1 MRNQYFLL
9 RHGQVIYR
17 NHKET
22 IIYPSPKWLYP
33 SLKEQ
38 EKIKLTAAAEKKLKK
53 LAKKIKKEKIDLIY
67 SSDIL
72 RTRQTAGIMA
82 KELGGLKISFD
93 KRLRDVTHGVYAG
106 KTKEEFYRT
115 FPSPPKRF
123 VAKPK
128 GGENWNDVRKRAK
141 SFLKDIEKKYKNKKI
156 LIVSHGDVL
165 WLLEGIIKHMTNQEL
180 LNEIFVKKNFIKP
193 AEFRKL

>member
-38 EKIKLTAAAEKKLKK
+38 GKIRLTAAAEKKFKK

-72 RTRQTAGIMA
+72 RTRQTAGIIA
-82 KELGGLKISFD
+82 KELGLKINFD
-93 KRLRDVTHGVYAG
+93 KRLRDVAHGVYQG
-106 KTKEEFYRT
+106 KTKKEFYHV
-115 FPSPPKRF
+115 FPDPRKRF
-123 VAKPK
+123 IAKPK
-128 GGENWNDVRKRAK
+128 GGESWNDVKKRVV
-141 SFLKDIEKKYKNKKI
+141 SFIKDIEKKHKNKKI

-165 WLLEGIIKHMTNQEL
+165 WLLEGIIKQMTRQEL
-180 LNEIFVKKNFIKP
+180 LDETFIKKNFIKP
-193 AEFRKL
+193 GEFRKL